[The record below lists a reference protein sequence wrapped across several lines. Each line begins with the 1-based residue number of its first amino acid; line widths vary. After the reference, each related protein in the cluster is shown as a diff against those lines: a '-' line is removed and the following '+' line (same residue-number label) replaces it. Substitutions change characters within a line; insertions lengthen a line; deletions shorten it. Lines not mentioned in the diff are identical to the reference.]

1 MKTLSRFAMGV
12 LVFTLAIFSF
22 GFIAGEVIMQQ
33 KIETIKQKIPNQWW
47 YGGWD
52 EEQDL
57 QSILT
62 DKQANKNQK
71 AQAQYYIAGQ
81 HYANRDHQRAL
92 QEYRKLI
99 NDYPKAWLECQKAQF
114 EIGQIELYRLN
125 EPETA
130 IYEYQKVIDNYQDSH
145 LKALAQM
152 MIARAYR
159 RQQQYDNALLAY
171 EKVIDAYPA
180 YRMETTETHLDT
192 GEMRIEQAFAKDI
205 DEIVKKEHLTRALKS
220 FRNAYQICPLDNVEF
235 MERSLDG
242 ICRTFRCLDMN
253 LTRANQFIKFQKY
266 GRAGLDGVEGTEDD
280 LSNPLEEIE

>member
-1 MKTLSRFAMGV
+1 MKSKMEAVMKTLSRFAMGV

-47 YGGWD
+47 NGGWD
-52 EEQDL
+52 EEQGL

-62 DKQANKNQK
+62 DKQANTNQK

-81 HYANRDHQRAL
+81 FYANRDHQRAL

-114 EIGQIELYRLN
+114 EIGQIHLYRLN

-130 IYEYQKVIDNYQDSH
+130 IYEYQKAIDNYQDSN

-152 MIARAYR
+152 MIARAYH
-159 RQQQYDNALLAY
+159 RQQQYDKALDAY
-171 EKVIDAYPA
+171 GKVIGKYPDC
-180 YRMETTETHLDT
+180 RMEVTETYLDV
-192 GEMRIEQAFAKDI
+192 GEMRVGMAGGKDV
-205 DEIVKKEHLTRALKS
+205 DEIGKKEHLTRALKS
-220 FRNAYQICPLDNVEF
+220 FQSAFELCPLEQTEF
-235 MERSLDG
+235 MERALDG
-242 ICRTFRCLDMN
+242 ICRTFYNASLNSDHWLRCKN
-253 LTRANQFIKFQKY
+253 VVK
-266 GRAGLDGVEGTEDD
+266 
-280 LSNPLEEIE
+280 